1 MPTGPTSSADE
12 QRRRARSRK
21 LVAAAALATG
31 LFMLGHSVVGSSE
44 VDGAAET
51 TQSDSLIAEAIAQG
65 LLSEDDL
72 AGAAG
77 EVASAIPT
85 VTAVAPVAGPL
96 KGGQIVVLTGTG
108 FTSASAVNFNNV
120 AAGDVAATNYAIVSD
135 TRIVATVPDAAAAG
149 AKTLKVT
156 NTDGTNATGPSYTYG
171 APTVTA
177 VAPAFAD
184 PATGKIVTITGTGF
198 TGAVLADVKFGTWA
212 PQSIWVVSDT
222 QIIAR
227 TPIDDAVATPAIDV
241 TEGITDVVVTR
252 NSVVS
257 PNVAGSKFL
266 FSPGAPTITT
276 LGATG
281 AEVTGTDGAAV
292 GTLLTITGT
301 RLWGT
306 SKVNFGAT
314 AVTLAADIVVA
325 NDGLTMTVKVPTR
338 ATSGPVDVTV
348 ENVIGVSTTNL
359 KTRFNYIG
367 TVAPTITSVN
377 PNVLNKAA
385 SGGGGTFLVV
395 GTGYTGV
402 TTAKVTLKC
411 TTDVVPT
418 SVVVVSDT
426 NLIVTAPGNIGSVAE
441 ACDLEIV
448 NPVDATKKATLLKT
462 AATAVRYV

>member
-31 LFMLGHSVVGSSE
+31 LFMLGQSVVGSSE
-44 VDGAAET
+44 VDGTAEST
-51 TQSDSLIAEAIAQG
+51 ESDSLIAQAIAQG
-65 LLSEDDL
+65 LLSGDEL

-77 EVASAIPT
+77 ELTSAVPT
-85 VTAVAPVAGPL
+85 VTAVAPTAGPL

-108 FTSASAVNFNNV
+108 FLTASAVNFSNTG
-120 AAGDVAATNYAIVSD
+120 GDTAATNYAIVSD
-135 TRIVATVPDAAAAG
+135 TRIVAIVPDAAAAG

-156 NTDGTNATGPSYTYG
+156 NTDGTNASGPSYTYG
-171 APTVTA
+171 APTVTSVLPSFA
-177 VAPAFAD
+177 APG
-184 PATGKIVTITGTGF
+184 TTKVVTITGTGF
-198 TGAVLADVKFGTWA
+198 NGTVLADVKFGTWA
-212 PQSIWVVSDT
+212 PKAIWVVSDT
-222 QIIAR
+222 QIIAQ
-227 TPIDDAVATPAIDV
+227 TPIDDTVASPAVDV

-266 FSPGAPTITT
+266 FSPGAPTITL
-276 LGATG
+276 LGVTG
-281 AEVTGTDGAAV
+281 TEVTGTDGAAV
-292 GTLLTITGT
+292 ASTMSITGT
-301 RLWGT
+301 RLWGV

-314 AVTLAADIVVA
+314 AVTLAADISVA
-325 NDGLTMTVKVPTR
+325 TDGLTMTVKVPSRT
-338 ATSGPVDVTV
+338 TSGPVDVTV

-367 TVAPTITSVN
+367 TVAPTITSVT

-385 SGGGGTFLVV
+385 SGGGGTFLVA
-395 GTGYTGV
+395 GTGFSGV

-418 SVVVVSDT
+418 AVVVVSDT
-426 NLIVTAPGNIGSVAE
+426 SLIVTAPGNVSSVAE

-448 NPVDATKKATLLKT
+448 NPVDGTKKATLLKT

>member
-21 LVAAAALATG
+21 LVAAAALASG
-31 LFMLGHSVVGSSE
+31 LFLLGHSVVGSSE
-44 VDGAAET
+44 VDGAADT

-65 LLSEDDL
+65 LLSEDEL

-77 EVASAIPT
+77 EVASAVPT
-85 VTAVAPVAGPL
+85 VTAVAPTAGPL

-108 FTSASAVNFNNV
+108 FTSASAVNFNNTG
-120 AAGDVAATNYAIVSD
+120 GDTAATNYAIVSD
-135 TRIVATVPDAAAAG
+135 TKIVATVPDAAAAG

-156 NTDGTNATGPSYTYG
+156 NTDGTNTAGPSYTYG
-171 APTVTA
+171 APTVTS
-177 VAPAFAD
+177 VVPAFAD
-184 PATGKIVTITGTGF
+184 PGTGKIVTITGTGF
-198 TGAVLADVKFGTWA
+198 TGALLADVKFGTWA

-227 TPIDDAVATPAIDV
+227 TPIDDTTPDPDIDV

-281 AEVTGTDGAAV
+281 AEITGTDGAAV
-292 GTLLTITGT
+292 ASLMTITGT

-325 NDGLTMTVKVPTR
+325 TDGLTMTVKVPTR
-338 ATSGPVDVTV
+338 TTSGPVDVTV

-367 TVAPTITSVN
+367 TVAPTITSVT

-395 GTGYTGV
+395 GTGYTGM

-411 TTDVVPT
+411 TTDITP
-418 SVVVVSDT
+418 SAVVVVSDT
-426 NLIVTAPGNIGSVAE
+426 NLIVTAPGNAGSTAE

-448 NPVDATKKATLLKT
+448 NPVDSTKKATLLKT
-462 AATAVRYV
+462 AANAVRYV